1 MTKREKF
8 VLDLYNKVAEMQDTL
23 MDLQND
29 LDYSNDPA
37 KAEVEDLLDP
47 VWAGVEEMEQ
57 LAIKLDS
64 TNILVEALVG
74 HLEDRESCLEMIDE
88 ANDLADLV

>member
-1 MTKREKF
+1 I
-8 VLDLYNKVAEMQDTL
+8 VDLYNKVAVLQDTL
-23 MDLQND
+23 SDLQND

-57 LAIKLDS
+57 LAIKMDS
-64 TNILVEALVG
+64 TNILVECLVG
-74 HLEDRESCLEMIDE
+74 QLEDRESCLEMDE
-88 ANDLADLV
+88 D

>member
-1 MTKREKF
+1 MTNREKF
-8 VLDLYNKVAEMQDTL
+8 IVDLYNKVAVLQDTL
-23 MDLQND
+23 SDLQND

-57 LAIKLDS
+57 LAIKMDS
-64 TNILVEALVG
+64 TNILVECLVG
-74 HLEDRESCLEMIDE
+74 QLEDRESCLEMDE
-88 ANDLADLV
+88 D